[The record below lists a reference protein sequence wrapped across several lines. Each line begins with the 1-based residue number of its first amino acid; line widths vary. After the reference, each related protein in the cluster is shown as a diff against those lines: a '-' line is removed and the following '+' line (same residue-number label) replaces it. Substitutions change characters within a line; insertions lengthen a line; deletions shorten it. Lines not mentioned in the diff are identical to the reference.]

1 MKQELLTETTEEDKI
16 LLFLQNIIKNTEWYD
31 KVYLAGGAVRD
42 EIMGEK
48 PKDLDFVI
56 IGDIDAGINFAT
68 WLAKNLDIHKT
79 NSNPVI
85 YPRFGTAKLSLSGNK
100 YNLVNTDLEFVAPR
114 KEVYAPGNRKP
125 KVSSGELKDDILRRD
140 LTINSLVK
148 NISTNQIIDLTG
160 KGIDDIKNGII
171 RTTSDP
177 TIIYKDDPLR
187 MMRSVRFSVKYGFK
201 IIPEVI
207 ENIKKN
213 AGLIDSISKERIQD
227 ELNKI
232 LVSPS
237 PAQGIELLRETNLL
251 EHVLGSD
258 FMKMIGMTQNKF
270 HIDDAYNHTLKV
282 LQGTPANLKTRL
294 MALFHDIG
302 KVNTRSTEENGDV
315 HFYRHEEESMNLA
328 RKILTG
334 LKYSNDIID
343 SVVKGVGAH
352 MQLKHGEDSGDKLS
366 NKSLRKFTA
375 SMGPDLHDILDLIH
389 ADNSSHSADASMP
402 NQIGRVKERLSTLQP
417 PEDKSQ
423 IKLPINGND
432 LIDMGLKPGPIFRQ
446 IMDAIQDAW
455 FDDPDLT
462 RETAINI
469 AKQIMLDKN
478 INEIKRIMKAQI

>member
-1 MKQELLTETTEEDKI
+1 MKKEILTEATEEDKI
-16 LLFLQNIIKNTEWYD
+16 LLFLQKIIENTEWQG

-42 EIMGEK
+42 EIMGLK

-56 IGDIDAGINFAT
+56 TGDIDAGINFAT
-68 WLAKNLDIHKT
+68 WLAKLLNIYKP

-100 YNLVNTDLEFVAPR
+100 HDLANTELEFVAPR
-114 KEVYAPGNRKP
+114 KETYTPGSRKP

-148 NISTNQIIDLTG
+148 NISTNEIIDLTG
-160 KGIDDIKNGII
+160 KGISDIKKGII

-187 MMRSVRFSVKYGFK
+187 MLRSIRFSVKYGFK
-201 IIPEVI
+201 IMSETF

-213 AGLIDSISKERIQD
+213 SGLIDTISKERIQD

-251 EHVLGSD
+251 KYVLGSK
-258 FMKMIGMTQNKF
+258 FMSLIGMTQNKH

-282 LQGTPANLKTRL
+282 LQGTPPDLKTRL

-302 KVNTRSTEENGDV
+302 KSITRTVDDNGDV
-315 HFYRHEEESMNLA
+315 HFYEHEKRGGALVKDIM
-328 RKILTG
+328 KD
-334 LKYSNDIID
+334 LKYSNEMID
-343 SVVKGVGAH
+343 SVVKGVESH
-352 MQLKHGEDSGDKLS
+352 MQLKQGKDDATQIS
-366 NKSLRKFTA
+366 NKLLRKFSL
-375 SMGPDLHDILDLIH
+375 SMGSELDRVLDLIH
-389 ADNSSHSADASMP
+389 ADNSSHSDESSMP
-402 NQIGRVKERLSTLQP
+402 NQVNAVKDRLKTLNT
-417 PEDKSQ
+417 DVKAKV
-423 IKLPINGND
+423 ILPINGND
-432 LIDMGLKPGPIFRQ
+432 LIDMGLKSGPIFTE
-446 IMDAIQDAW
+446 ILDAVQDAW
-455 FDDPDLT
+455 FENPDLT
-462 RETAINI
+462 RDEAINI
-469 AKQIMLDKN
+469 AKQIMLNKN